1 MMARG
6 WRRGWLV
13 VALACSAVASV
24 QAADRASL
32 QRGERMFMADCA
44 ACHSLKYLRY
54 SRLQQDLGLSPEEV
68 RRDLQRFGAKAEGP
82 VISPM
87 TARIAGFA
95 FGKLPPDLSLEA
107 AVRGPGWVRRYL
119 DGFYLD
125 PSAAQG
131 WNNALLPNAA
141 MPDPF
146 WRLQG
151 IRGNDGH
158 GHPGGL
164 LVPGEVAPQVFAG
177 QLDDL
182 VGFLSYAAA
191 PDVIQRRALGP
202 WVLAFLALFTAL
214 AWALKRVL
222 WKDVKGFR
230 GAA

>member
-6 WRRGWLV
+6 WRRGWLFLGLV
-13 VALACSAVASV
+13 CSALASV

-54 SRLQQDLGLSPEEV
+54 SRLQQDLDLSPEEV

-87 TARIAGFA
+87 TPRIAGYA
-95 FGKLPPDLSLEA
+95 FGKLPPDLSLET

-119 DGFYLD
+119 GGFYLD
-125 PSAAQG
+125 PSAPQG
-131 WNNALLPNAA
+131 WNNAVLQNAA

-151 IRGNDGH
+151 IRANDGH
-158 GHPGGL
+158 GRPGGL
-164 LVPGEVAPQVFAG
+164 LVPGQVAPRAFAG

-182 VGFLSYAAA
+182 VAFLSYAAT
-191 PDVIQRRALGP
+191 PDVIQRRVLGP

-214 AWALKRVL
+214 AWALKRVV
-222 WKDVKGFR
+222 WKDVKGSR
-230 GAA
+230 GAT